1 MNQVGGVAERW
12 EEAARRYKVA
22 VESGRYEPVCRHFES
37 AREKE
42 FAELLRNFFSS
53 TNPEWQAARK
63 LLKVS
68 GKCIVLKVV
77 EKKHEMI
84 TYLLTHEGFRRVM
97 RPEWP
102 FSLEK
107 HAIVAS
113 PLTFR
118 SIAALLADGLA
129 VESAES
135 VFSRRI
141 IQKIEEI
148 VESSRLI

>member
-12 EEAARRYKVA
+12 EEAAQRYKAA
-22 VESGRYEPVCRHFES
+22 VESGKYEPVCRHFES

-42 FAELLRNFFSS
+42 FAELLRNFFSPI
-53 TNPEWQAARK
+53 NPEWQAARK

-97 RPEWP
+97 HPEWP
-102 FSLEK
+102 FNLEQ
-107 HAIVAS
+107 HGVVS
-113 PLTFR
+113 SQLTLR
-118 SIAALLADGLA
+118 SAAALLADGMA

-135 VFSRRI
+135 VFNRRI

-148 VESSRLI
+148 VESSQLI